1 MYKYRPKRSSFK
13 EYKRFCLDSLE
24 PGIPQYCE
32 DYIFDKLV
40 CGKETVCI
48 LGHKYDGAE
57 KTYLVGSFSKE
68 SHKHV
73 RAFIEWGRVYLNFI
87 TQGTALEILVEEGQE
102 VFERFATFFGF
113 QKTLD
118 RVEVNGIICSIY
130 MRDSKWK

>member
-1 MYKYRPKRSSFK
+1 MYNVYTPKISNFE
-13 EYKRFCLDSLE
+13 EYKDFCLDSLE
-24 PGIPQYCE
+24 PGVPQYCE

-40 CGKETVCI
+40 CGLETVCI
-48 LGHKYDGAE
+48 LGYRCDING
-57 KTYLVGSFSKE
+57 KTYLVGSFSKN

-73 RAFIEWGRVYLNFI
+73 RALVKWGRVYLDFI
-87 TQGTALEILVEEGQE
+87 SNGPIEIIVEEGQK

-118 RVEVNGIICSIY
+118 RIEVNGIMCSIY